1 MLITISRQFAAGGSQ
16 VASRVAE
23 ALGWRLVDD
32 ELVDKVA
39 ERAGVSREE
48 VAALEERA
56 PTFIERLARLTALEL
71 PELFLPTAEA
81 VEEFGEGHLV
91 KITRAL
97 VEELAAEGRC
107 VVVGSRVGRG
117 AGAQRRHAPR
127 PAGGAVRD
135 PREGR
140 GATTRRSIRRC
151 AAHRRR
157 ARRQPRP
164 LSPRVLRPR
173 LQRPDPLPHGAQH
186 RPARVRRCGAGD
198 RRSSAR
204 AGLGEAVDRLLPGA
218 SGRSSAGWNLRAR
231 KSVL

>member
-32 ELVDKVA
+32 ELVDRVA

-107 VVVGSRVGRG
+107 VVVGRASAAVLARSADTLHVRLVAPFETRVKRPHS
-117 AGAQRRHAPR
+117 ASPFPR
-127 PAGGAVRD
+127 PMR
-135 PREGR
+135 R
-140 GATTRRSIRRC
+140 GSSPSATPTAPAITASTTTATATTRSTTTWCSTPAGWGWRE
-151 AAHRRR
+151 RRR
-157 ARRQPRP
+157 
-164 LSPRVLRPR
+164 
-173 LQRPDPLPHGAQH
+173 
-186 RPARVRRCGAGD
+186 
-198 RRSSAR
+198 
-204 AGLGEAVDRLLPGA
+204 
-218 SGRSSAGWNLRAR
+218 
-231 KSVL
+231 

>member
-81 VEEFGEGHLV
+81 AEEFGEGHLV

-107 VVVGSRVGRG
+107 VVVGRASAAVLARSADTLHVRLVAPFETRVKT
-117 AGAQRRHAPR
+117 ATQRMGLDATDAPR
-127 PAGGAVRD
+127 LVAERD
-135 PREGR
+135 
-140 GATTRRSIRRC
+140 AN
-151 AAHRRR
+151 R
-157 ARRQPRP
+157 ARYHREYYDRDCNDPIHYHM
-164 LSPRVLRPR
+164 VLNTGR
-173 LQRPDPLPHGAQH
+173 LGFDGAAQ
-186 RPARVRRCGAGD
+186 VIVD
-198 RRSSAR
+198 RAR
-204 AGLGEAVDRLLPGA
+204 AQGWTKPSIA
-218 SGRSSAGWNLRAR
+218 S
-231 KSVL
+231 